1 MINIVKKERK
11 DIFHMKFTDKQLNNT
26 NKKLYI
32 YVKNGIVIII
42 LVKPELTEE
51 LVDRIGK
58 SISLY
63 SSDFIKPSTLI
74 KCVNLINKP
83 SEYLF
88 YVLK

>member
-1 MINIVKKERK
+1 MINIIKKERK
-11 DIFHMKFTDKQLNNT
+11 DIFHMKFSDKQLNNT
-26 NKKLYI
+26 NKILYI
-32 YVKNGIVIII
+32 YVKNGIAIII

-51 LVDRIGK
+51 LVDRISK

-63 SSDFIKPSTLI
+63 SSDFIKPSILI

-88 YVLK
+88 YY